1 MAKQL
6 DLPHHYRQ
14 HLETLLRRHLPTV
27 EVWAYGSRVK
37 GQSLDGSDLDLVL
50 RSPDLQQIPA
60 DSLASFSE
68 ALQESTIPFLVA
80 AHDWARLP
88 ESCHPE
94 IEREHL
100 VLVAA
105 DSKSLDQ
112 QNSGMEGKWR
122 ELCWG
127 DLATLEY
134 GRALRG
140 HNSRTGP
147 IRVFGTNG
155 PIGWHDE
162 ALCSYPSVVVGRK
175 GAYRG
180 VHYSAEP
187 FFVIDTAFY
196 LKPKVEL
203 DTLWAYYQLLT
214 QDINGLDSGSA
225 IPSTR
230 REDFYNLPV
239 QVPPLPEQ
247 RTIAQILGTLD
258 DKIELNRQLNETLEE
273 LVRAIFKD
281 WFVDFG
287 PVRAKLEGRDTGLP
301 EQLAELFPDRLVESE
316 LGEIPE
322 GWKISTV
329 GECFNLTMGQSPP
342 GSTYNEQGEGLPFF
356 QGRSDFGF
364 RYPQNRKF
372 CTAPTRI
379 AQPGDTLVS
388 VRAPVGDINM
398 AWERCC
404 IGRGVAALRHKSTT
418 MSFSYYSTWRIQRE
432 LQAYEHTGTVF
443 GAINKGQFE
452 ALKVIEPS
460 PDIVATF
467 DSYAQPLD
475 GKIRSNVAESRI
487 LTALRDTLLPRLM
500 SGEMRS
506 MQF

>member
-6 DLPHHYRQ
+6 ALPHHYRQ
-14 HLETLLRRHLPTV
+14 QLELLLREHLPRV
-27 EVWAYGSRVK
+27 EVWAYGSRVN
-37 GQSLDGSDLDLVL
+37 GQSHDGSDLDLVL
-50 RSPDLQQIPA
+50 RSPDLQQIPT

-68 ALQESTIPFLVA
+68 ALRESAIPFLVEV
-80 AHDWARLP
+80 HDWARLP
-88 ESCHPE
+88 ESFHPE

-105 DSKSLDQ
+105 DSKPLDQ
-112 QNSGMEGKWR
+112 QNSGMEAEWQETSLGELIELKRGYDLPQRNRSPGPFPLVSSSGVTDYQAVSKVAGPGVVTGRYGTLGK
-122 ELCWG
+122 
-127 DLATLEY
+127 
-134 GRALRG
+134 
-140 HNSRTGP
+140 
-147 IRVFGTNG
+147 V
-155 PIGWHDE
+155 
-162 ALCSYPSVVVGRK
+162 
-175 GAYRG
+175 
-180 VHYSAEP
+180 
-187 FFVIDTAFY
+187 FFV
-196 LKPKVEL
+196 P
-203 DTLWAYYQLLT
+203 
-214 QDINGLDSGSA
+214 
-225 IPSTR
+225 
-230 REDFYNLPV
+230 EDFWPLNTTLYVRDFKGNDPRFISYFLRSVDLSPYSDKAAV
-239 QVPPLPEQ
+239 PGLNRNHLHQAQVRFPADVAEQ
-247 RTIAQILGTLD
+247 RTIAQILGSFD

-273 LVRAIFKD
+273 LARAIFKD

-316 LGEIPE
+316 LGGMPE

-329 GECFNLTMGQSPP
+329 GECFNLAMGQSPP

-364 RYPQNRKF
+364 RYPENRKF

-398 AWERCC
+398 AWESCC

-418 MSFSYYSTWRIQRE
+418 MSFSYYSTWKIQRE

-452 ALKVIEPS
+452 ALRVIEPS
-460 PDIVATF
+460 PDIVAAF

-475 GKIRSNVAESRI
+475 GKIRSNTAESRT
-487 LTALRDTLLPRLM
+487 LTALRDTLLPRLV
-500 SGEMRS
+500 SGEMRV
-506 MQF
+506 

>member
-1 MAKQL
+1 MI
-6 DLPHHYRQ
+6 DLNPN
-14 HLETLLRRHLPTV
+14 HLGTV
-27 EVWAYGSRVK
+27 KAILAEHVPECEVRAFGSRATWTAK
-37 GQSLDGSDLDLVL
+37 DYSDLDLAILGKGPLDWTTVGRLKEAFEESDLPMRVDVL
-50 RSPDLQQIPA
+50 
-60 DSLASFSE
+60 
-68 ALQESTIPFLVA
+68 
-80 AHDWARLP
+80 DWHAISGGFR
-88 ESCHPE
+88 EV

-105 DSKSLDQ
+105 ASKPLYKR
-112 QNSGMEGKWR
+112 NSDIGAEWR
-122 ELCWG
+122 ELRWG

-140 HNSRTGP
+140 HQSRTGP

-203 DTLWAYYQLLT
+203 DTRWAYYQLLT

-230 REDFYNLPV
+230 REDFYSLPV

-247 RTIAQILGTLD
+247 HTIAQILGTLD
-258 DKIELNRQLNETLEE
+258 DKIELNRQLNESLEE

-316 LGEIPE
+316 VGGIPE
-322 GWKISTV
+322 GWGVKALDEIAAFQNGLALQKYRPQGDEEWLPVVKIADLKRGRAKGDEKATANIRPECIIDDGDVVFSWSGSLTVKIWCGGRAALNQHLFKVTSTRFPKWFFLHCIHSHLRDFQDIAA
-329 GECFNLTMGQSPP
+329 GKATTMGHIKRHHLSEAMCVVPDERLLAAANFPLSTLLERDIAANIQSR
-342 GSTYNEQGEGLPFF
+342 T
-356 QGRSDFGF
+356 
-364 RYPQNRKF
+364 
-372 CTAPTRI
+372 
-379 AQPGDTLVS
+379 
-388 VRAPVGDINM
+388 
-398 AWERCC
+398 
-404 IGRGVAALRHKSTT
+404 
-418 MSFSYYSTWRIQRE
+418 
-432 LQAYEHTGTVF
+432 
-443 GAINKGQFE
+443 
-452 ALKVIEPS
+452 
-460 PDIVATF
+460 
-467 DSYAQPLD
+467 
-475 GKIRSNVAESRI
+475 
-487 LTALRDTLLPRLM
+487 LTALRDTLLPKLV
-500 SGEMRS
+500 SGEVRVDVGGA
-506 MQF
+506 